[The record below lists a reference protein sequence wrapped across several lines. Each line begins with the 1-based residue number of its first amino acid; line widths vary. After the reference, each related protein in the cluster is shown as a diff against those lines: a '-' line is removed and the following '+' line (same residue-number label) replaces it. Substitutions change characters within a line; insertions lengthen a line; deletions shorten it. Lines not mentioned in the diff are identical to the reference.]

1 MPTMGTLQRW
11 LGERCRAVKV
21 ALKFEAPRPMK
32 MGQQKQDDGPSSQ
45 AGRLMNRWASAE
57 MS

>member
-1 MPTMGTLQRW
+1 VPTMGTSQRW
-11 LGERCRAVKV
+11 LGCRAVKV